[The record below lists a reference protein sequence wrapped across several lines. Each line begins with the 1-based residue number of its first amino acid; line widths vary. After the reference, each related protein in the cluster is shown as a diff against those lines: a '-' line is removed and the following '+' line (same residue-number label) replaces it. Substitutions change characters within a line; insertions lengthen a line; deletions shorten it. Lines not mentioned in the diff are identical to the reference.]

1 MAEPTKRTYRLTV
14 YAAVPLEE
22 GVPSYAEKE
31 LEKHLMQVL
40 RKAEPECD
48 LEVMDFVDSEE

>member
-14 YAAVPLEE
+14 YAAVPLEDGE
-22 GVPSYAEKE
+22 PSYSPKD

-40 RKAEPECD
+40 RKAEPDCD
-48 LEVMDFVDSEE
+48 LEVMDFADSEE